1 MTDYC
6 PLPVLKV
13 HVFTCYHVCINVI
26 NTSYHYTIIGMV
38 KRGGKDVITVE
49 IFKQT
54 YDVMKS
60 NAEKLKWNTK
70 EYINSVL
77 TEAIERDR
85 FLQTY
90 APNLS
95 KVGYQD
101 DILFIRDAKAGK
113 TAEVYLKDRALYCG
127 LCRSKD
133 CIHVHYAFALP
144 EVVRIY
150 PKRPRLRQ

>member
-1 MTDYC
+1 
-6 PLPVLKV
+6 
-13 HVFTCYHVCINVI
+13 
-26 NTSYHYTIIGMV
+26 MV

-54 YDVMKS
+54 YDLMKA
-60 NAEKLKWNTK
+60 NAEKLRWNTK

-77 TEAIERDR
+77 MEAIERDK

-101 DILFIRDAKAGK
+101 NMLFIRDAKQGK
-113 TAEVYLKDRALYCG
+113 TAEIYLKDKVLYCG
-127 LCRSKD
+127 LCESKD
-133 CIHVHYAFALP
+133 CIHIHYAFALP
-144 EVVRIY
+144 EVAKMY
-150 PKRPRLRQ
+150 LKRPRQ